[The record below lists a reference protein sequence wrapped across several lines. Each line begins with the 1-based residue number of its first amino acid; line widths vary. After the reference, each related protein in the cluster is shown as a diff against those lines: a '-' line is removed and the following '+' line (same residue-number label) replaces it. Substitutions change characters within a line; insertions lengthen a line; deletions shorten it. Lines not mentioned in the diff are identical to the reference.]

1 MPKAVN
7 HSGFYDKHNCPQR
20 DSIPGPR
27 ALQSGMLPLDHDLW
41 GGVCFNRIMHDPY
54 PKRAGPKH
62 LRFFWGGSPAYAYN
76 SQILLDDQPWPKH
89 FCDTNADAHLLA
101 IANFLVF
108 SSRQRISF
116 SNRYMFGINS
126 NLHRYRVGL
135 LISLLA
141 NVLLLVLLAAVTS
154 LRRQVS
160 K

>member
-1 MPKAVN
+1 MTCGEGYVSTGSCMIRIRKE
-7 HSGFYDKHNCPQR
+7 R
-20 DSIPGPR
+20 GP
-27 ALQSGMLPLDHDLW
+27 STS
-41 GGVCFNRIMHDPY
+41 V
-54 PKRAGPKH
+54 
-62 LRFFWGGSPAYAYN
+62 FFWGGGSPAYAYN
-76 SQILLDDQPWPKH
+76 SQILLGDQPWPKH

-116 SNRYMFGINS
+116 SNRYMFGMNS
-126 NLHRYRVGL
+126 NLHRYPVGL